1 VRHLL
6 LGAAVLAALAPRS
19 AVPQGAPGRADLRDG
34 DVRGGPRVEAAMVL
48 RARTDDPLLVERL
61 IAQQVLGWDPA
72 GVEELE
78 LFDLQGDGFG
88 DGDLLRGQPG
98 GRSHVLRPLDR
109 ELRETLAGWAFAAN
123 HEVFAPP
130 GVQADELAGL
140 GNPTALLLGDLLGAA
155 RRHLGLSTF
164 ELALDARPDGL
175 QLRVWDYPG
184 DSLYARP
191 GQGGGRRVRDVVQLV
206 RQDTTYVVD
215 RVLRDLLILESRV
228 VDTLYVKK
236 PDRP

>member
-1 VRHLL
+1 MRRLL
-6 LGAAVLAALAPRS
+6 LTSLLALALAPQPASTQAAGEGEARV
-19 AVPQGAPGRADLRDG
+19 AT
-34 DVRGGPRVEAAMVL
+34 RGGPRVEAAMVL
-48 RARTDDPLLVERL
+48 RARSADPLLVERL
-61 IAQQVLGWDPA
+61 LSQQVLGWDPA
-72 GVEELE
+72 TVEELE
-78 LFDLQGDGFG
+78 LLDLDGDGFG
-88 DGDLLRGQPG
+88 EGDLLRAWPG
-98 GRSHVLRPLDR
+98 GRSHLLRPLDR
-109 ELRETLAGWAFAAN
+109 ELRESLAGWAFSAN
-123 HEVFAPP
+123 REVHAPA
-130 GVQADELAGL
+130 GVQADELTAL

-164 ELALDARPDGL
+164 ELALDARPDGML
-175 QLRVWDYPG
+175 LRVWDYPG
-184 DSLYARP
+184 DSLYVRP